1 MPISTAQAKLNMKIK
16 RISVAAFFFVNGFLY
31 ANWTSRIPELQAF
44 FELSNS
50 QLGTLLFVHA
60 AGALFAMPLSGWLVT
75 RFGSMTINR
84 VAAVLFCIII
94 SLLTAFPN
102 VWIASIFFLLLGA
115 ASGATD
121 ISMNGQAVFVE
132 RAYAKPIMSSFHAVF
147 SIGMALGAASGA
159 LFTHLKWLLFPHLLL
174 VAILGTIV
182 AIIAGF
188 NLINDTPSLS
198 KQKDRKKKGLILP
211 TKAVLPLGIIA
222 FCGMTGE
229 GSMADWS
236 ALFMNKVVG
245 TTEFFGAIAFGT
257 FATAMTLGRIFGDYF
272 TQKLGKQKLMLF
284 DCLLA
289 ISGLFI
295 ALFFAST
302 YFTLVGFFLV
312 GLGLATIVPI
322 VYSTAGNIKGV
333 EPSVGIAMATTI
345 GYTGF
350 FVGPPTIGFLAD
362 HFGLR
367 IALCFTLGLFFMMLL
382 FVFNLQRR
390 KEN

>member
-1 MPISTAQAKLNMKIK
+1 MKIK

-44 FELSNS
+44 FGLSNS

-75 RFGSMTINR
+75 KYGSMNINR
-84 VAAVLFCIII
+84 IAAILFCMII
-94 SLLTAFPN
+94 SLLTAFQN

-115 ASGATD
+115 TSGATD
-121 ISMNGQAVFVE
+121 VSMNGQAVFVE
-132 RAYAKPIMSSFHAVF
+132 RAYNKPIMSSFHAVF

-159 LFTHLKWLLFPHLLL
+159 LFTHLKWQLFPHLLL
-174 VAILGTIV
+174 AAILGTII

-188 NLINDTPSLS
+188 NLVNDTPSPS
-198 KQKDRKKKGLILP
+198 KQKEVKKRGLLLP
-211 TKAVLPLGIIA
+211 TKAILPLGIIA

-245 TTEFFGAIAFGT
+245 GSEFFGAIAFGT
-257 FATAMTLGRIFGDYF
+257 FATAMTLARIFGDYF
-272 TQKLGKQKLMLF
+272 TLKLGKRKLLIF
-284 DCLLA
+284 DCFIA
-289 ISGLFI
+289 IIGLSM

-302 YFTLVGFFLV
+302 WMTLVGFFLI

-322 VYSTAGNIKGV
+322 VYSTAGNINGV

-367 IALCFTLGLFFMMLL
+367 VGLCFTLVLFFIMLF
-382 FVFNLQRR
+382 FVFNLQK
-390 KEN
+390 KEEN